1 MMELDN
7 CPCSGANLPRF
18 VQPVI
23 LAVLSS
29 GPLHGYLVVQR
40 LAETSLFRKQ
50 PPDATGVYRMLRN
63 MEQEG
68 VLESDWE
75 LENSGPARKRYTL
88 TEKGGHCLD
97 QWMRTL
103 TSHQAFIANLLL
115 FLQDARSGM
124 NSEPCPMPEHSV
136 SLYPQEV
143 FLPAGSP
150 FPPASCGC
158 GTPQPF
164 AGAVHMN
171 TYSFIDALKNRALR
185 GMPVSRD
192 EVLRLLALAPD
203 SEEAAY
209 LGRAARD
216 IAHIVVG
223 NEGRVWSAIGID
235 CRPCSMNC
243 GFCAFGEKWGLITE
257 PHEWSD
263 EAIIKAARAFVDEGA
278 SWVTLR
284 TTEFYGLNRLCALA
298 KKVREAVPGNYGLVV
313 NTGEFGPLEARA
325 MIASGIDVVYHS
337 LRLGEGRTTCFR
349 PEERKAT
356 LAAVRDSDLKLAHL
370 VEPVGPEHTDDE
382 IADVLMAALSN
393 GAALSGAMARINVK
407 GTPFESH
414 DPLPDLRLAQIVA
427 ITRICGGV
435 NVPDICV
442 HPPRKEALEWGANV
456 VVVETGAVPRND
468 AECSAEWQGF
478 TVADAKQ
485 LFRDAGYFVK
495 D

>member
-97 QWMRTL
+97 QLDAHADFGIRLST
-103 TSHQAFIANLLL
+103 ANLLL

-136 SLYPQEV
+136 SLSPQEV
-143 FLPAGSP
+143 FLSAGSP
-150 FPPASCGC
+150 FPPAACGC

-164 AGAVHMN
+164 AGAVHMD

-203 SEEAAY
+203 S
-209 LGRAARD
+209 GRSGLPWACGPGISR
-216 IAHIVVG
+216 IL
-223 NEGRVWSAIGID
+223 WSATKGG
-235 CRPCSMNC
+235 C
-243 GFCAFGEKWGLITE
+243 GAPSASI
-257 PHEWSD
+257 
-263 EAIIKAARAFVDEGA
+263 AA
-278 SWVTLR
+278 
-284 TTEFYGLNRLCALA
+284 
-298 KKVREAVPGNYGLVV
+298 P
-313 NTGEFGPLEARA
+313 AR
-325 MIASGIDVVYHS
+325 
-337 LRLGEGRTTCFR
+337 
-349 PEERKAT
+349 
-356 LAAVRDSDLKLAHL
+356 
-370 VEPVGPEHTDDE
+370 
-382 IADVLMAALSN
+382 
-393 GAALSGAMARINVK
+393 
-407 GTPFESH
+407 
-414 DPLPDLRLAQIVA
+414 
-427 ITRICGGV
+427 
-435 NVPDICV
+435 
-442 HPPRKEALEWGANV
+442 
-456 VVVETGAVPRND
+456 
-468 AECSAEWQGF
+468 
-478 TVADAKQ
+478 
-485 LFRDAGYFVK
+485 
-495 D
+495 

>member
-136 SLYPQEV
+136 SLSPQEV
-143 FLPAGSP
+143 FLSAGSP

-164 AGAVHMN
+164 AGAVHMA
-171 TYSFIDALKNRALR
+171 T
-185 GMPVSRD
+185 
-192 EVLRLLALAPD
+192 APD
-203 SEEAAY
+203 WE
-209 LGRAARD
+209 
-216 IAHIVVG
+216 H
-223 NEGRVWSAIGID
+223 
-235 CRPCSMNC
+235 
-243 GFCAFGEKWGLITE
+243 CA
-257 PHEWSD
+257 
-263 EAIIKAARAFVDEGA
+263 
-278 SWVTLR
+278 
-284 TTEFYGLNRLCALA
+284 
-298 KKVREAVPGNYGLVV
+298 
-313 NTGEFGPLEARA
+313 
-325 MIASGIDVVYHS
+325 
-337 LRLGEGRTTCFR
+337 
-349 PEERKAT
+349 
-356 LAAVRDSDLKLAHL
+356 
-370 VEPVGPEHTDDE
+370 
-382 IADVLMAALSN
+382 
-393 GAALSGAMARINVK
+393 
-407 GTPFESH
+407 
-414 DPLPDLRLAQIVA
+414 
-427 ITRICGGV
+427 
-435 NVPDICV
+435 
-442 HPPRKEALEWGANV
+442 
-456 VVVETGAVPRND
+456 
-468 AECSAEWQGF
+468 
-478 TVADAKQ
+478 
-485 LFRDAGYFVK
+485 
-495 D
+495 

>member
-143 FLPAGSP
+143 FLSAGSP

-171 TYSFIDALKNRALR
+171 TYSSLTRSKIGHCAVCLFR
-185 GMPVSRD
+185 GMRCCACWPLRRIRKKRPTLGVRPGISRI
-192 EVLRLLALAPD
+192 L
-203 SEEAAY
+203 
-209 LGRAARD
+209 
-216 IAHIVVG
+216 
-223 NEGRVWSAIGID
+223 WSATKGG
-235 CRPCSMNC
+235 C
-243 GFCAFGEKWGLITE
+243 GAPSASI
-257 PHEWSD
+257 
-263 EAIIKAARAFVDEGA
+263 AA
-278 SWVTLR
+278 
-284 TTEFYGLNRLCALA
+284 
-298 KKVREAVPGNYGLVV
+298 P
-313 NTGEFGPLEARA
+313 AR
-325 MIASGIDVVYHS
+325 
-337 LRLGEGRTTCFR
+337 
-349 PEERKAT
+349 
-356 LAAVRDSDLKLAHL
+356 
-370 VEPVGPEHTDDE
+370 
-382 IADVLMAALSN
+382 
-393 GAALSGAMARINVK
+393 
-407 GTPFESH
+407 
-414 DPLPDLRLAQIVA
+414 
-427 ITRICGGV
+427 
-435 NVPDICV
+435 
-442 HPPRKEALEWGANV
+442 
-456 VVVETGAVPRND
+456 
-468 AECSAEWQGF
+468 
-478 TVADAKQ
+478 
-485 LFRDAGYFVK
+485 
-495 D
+495 